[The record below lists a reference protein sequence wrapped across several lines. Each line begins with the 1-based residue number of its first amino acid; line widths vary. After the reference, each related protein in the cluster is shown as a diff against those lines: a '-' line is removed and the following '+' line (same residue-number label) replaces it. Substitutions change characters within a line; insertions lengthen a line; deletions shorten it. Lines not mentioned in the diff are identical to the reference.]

1 MTFLDISGQ
10 WSVKITYKFKKLLCY
25 QLFQHN
31 FDFNKLFKEGIPYLR
46 EDEAQKLKTEMQERH
61 AKYDEIREN
70 SLNSSLNTT
79 PKAR

>member
-1 MTFLDISGQ
+1 M
-10 WSVKITYKFKKLLCY
+10 
-25 QLFQHN
+25 FQHN